1 MILSFDA
8 GHNCTPDTGASG
20 IRQED
25 VLTKQ
30 VVGLIIQKLKALG
43 HNTIDCTPYGQVFN
57 NVGSSLQFRCD
68 KANASVS
75 ELHGCIH
82 FNCGGGKGVEVY
94 AVSAKGSEYA
104 KKICAEI
111 ESLGY
116 KNRGVKD
123 GSHLY
128 VVNRTNMPCVLVEC
142 SFVDSD
148 EDMNRYNASDIA
160 NAIVK
165 AITGQQGA
173 SATIPQVSVTSNPVI
188 ASIQKLCNTIGVK
201 DNNGNILTVDGIP
214 GHCTSSAIAKLP
226 LVKIGSKGE
235 LVKWIQQRLIDLGF
249 SCGPS
254 GADGDFGYCT
264 LTAVQ
269 NFQTKSGL
277 TADGIVGP
285 LTLSALLK

>member
-1 MILSFDA
+1 MILSFDS
-8 GHNCTPDTGASG
+8 GHNCTPDTGAAG

-25 VLTKQ
+25 VLTKE
-30 VVGLIIQKLKALG
+30 VVGLIIPKLKALG
-43 HNTIDCTPYGQVFN
+43 HNAVDCTPYGQVFN

-68 KANASVS
+68 KANASGS

-94 AVSAKGSEYA
+94 AVSAKGREYA
-104 KKICAEI
+104 DKICAEI

-116 KNRGVKD
+116 TNRGVKD

-142 SFVDSD
+142 SFVDSE
-148 EDMNRYNASDIA
+148 EDMNRYNANDIA

-165 AITGQQGA
+165 AVTGQVA
-173 SATIPQVSVTSNPVI
+173 SETISQVSTPSNPVI
-188 ASIQKLCNTIGVK
+188 ASIQKLCNSLEVK
-201 DNNGNILTVDGIP
+201 DNNVNTLIVDGIA
-214 GHCTSSAIAKLP
+214 GTCTSSAIAKLP
-226 LVKIGSKGE
+226 LVKRGSKGE

-264 LTAVQ
+264 LAAVQ
-269 NFQTKSGL
+269 NFQTKRGL
-277 TADGIVGP
+277 TPDGIVGP